1 MSEQRSIFITGAS
14 SGFGRDVAL
23 RLAENGHTVFATMRG
38 SEGKNAAAARELRD
52 QAEANGWDLHVVDL
66 DITDQTAVDAA
77 VAYAIRKAG
86 RIDVLINNAGVGSF
100 GVQEGFPVEQVQ
112 EIFDINLFGALR
124 VNRAA
129 LPSMRERGSGHVIY
143 LSSGLGRFVFPFV
156 GPYAGAK
163 FALEAMAQAAAY
175 ELEGVGIDTTIVQP
189 GAFGTAFGAKMI
201 QPREAD
207 RLEGYGSTKELFST
221 MAQTF
226 AEREY
231 QDPQLVV
238 DTLVELAES
247 DPADRPLRLPVG
259 EDSKMASTPIN
270 EAQERSQ
277 KAIMA
282 HFGWE

>member
-1 MSEQRSIFITGAS
+1 MSEPRSIFITGAS
-14 SGFGRDVAL
+14 SGFGREAAQ

-38 SEGKNAAAARELRD
+38 VDGKNAAAAQGLRD
-52 QAEANGWDLHVVDL
+52 RADANGWDLHILEL
-66 DITDQTAVDAA
+66 DVTDPSAVDRA
-77 VAYAIRKAG
+77 VAFAIDQAG
-86 RIDVLINNAGVGSF
+86 RIDVLINNAGVGTF

-112 EIFDINLFGALR
+112 EVFDVNLFGALR

-129 LPSMRERGSGHVIY
+129 LPYMRERGSGHLIY

-175 ELEGVGIDTTIVQP
+175 ELEAVGIDTTIVQP
-189 GAFGTAFGAKMI
+189 GAFGTAFGSKMI
-201 QPREAD
+201 QAREAD

-226 AEREY
+226 SEREY
-231 QDPQLVV
+231 QDPQIVV
-238 DTLVELAES
+238 DALVELAES

-270 EAQERSQ
+270 EAQEQSQ
-277 KAIMA
+277 RAIMA